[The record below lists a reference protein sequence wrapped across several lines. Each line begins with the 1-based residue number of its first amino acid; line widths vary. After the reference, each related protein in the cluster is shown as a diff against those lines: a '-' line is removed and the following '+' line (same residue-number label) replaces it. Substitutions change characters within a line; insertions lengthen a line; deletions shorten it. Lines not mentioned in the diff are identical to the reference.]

1 MKKVLI
7 ALVAFAASS
16 VVLAGGHA
24 SASASPNYTYLE
36 LGYLKG
42 LSIGG
47 NDGDGFAIS
56 GSYAIDDKWH
66 VAYTNEDWDE
76 AIWLLDTS
84 DIDVDTF
91 TLGVSP
97 ALNAS
102 TDLVFEVSYVDGDI
116 DGIDFDG
123 FEVSTGIRSMIASNV
138 ELNAAIAS
146 SNVDIDGFDIE
157 SVALSVGAQ
166 YSCDNGI
173 NVGVDHDV
181 SNGATNFGL
190 RYNF

>member
-47 NDGDGFAIS
+47 NDGDGIAIG

-76 AIWLLDTS
+76 AVFFLDLA
-84 DIDVDTF
+84 DIDSDTF

-97 ALNAS
+97 ALNGS

-116 DGIDFDG
+116 DGDDFDG
-123 FEVSTGIRSMIASNV
+123 FEISTGIRSMIASNL
-138 ELNAAIAS
+138 ELNAALTS
-146 SNVDIDGFDIE
+146 SNVDIEGVDIE
-157 SVALSVGAQ
+157 STALSVGAQ
-166 YSCDNGI
+166 YSCGNDI
-173 NVGVDHDV
+173 SVGVDHDV